1 MANFSYEV
9 FSEVAKRKTFFAA
22 ATQLRVTPSA
32 VSHSIA
38 GLEKELGFSL
48 FVRNRTGVKLTSDG
62 KKVLPVVQ
70 EILNTEAKLR
80 EEAARINGLNEGRIR
95 IGAFSSV
102 CINWLPDIIRSFKKT
117 YPNIELSV
125 IQGNFNA
132 VAEQVRVGTLDLG
145 FSALPIK
152 EKLEVIP
159 LHRDPIYC
167 ITPKSFTPRADKIIA
182 RSDIQDKN
190 FILQQI
196 DYDRDTKKALDTYN
210 VSVNSIHYSIDDA
223 SIIAMVE
230 SGLGL
235 GILPELAL
243 QKLSG
248 NVNRYPFQE
257 HFYRTI
263 CLISHAEAKQTPST
277 RAFVKEIQKYL
288 LKRYGDEWAKQ
299 FANLF

>member
-1 MANFSYEV
+1 MSTFAYEV
-9 FSEVAKRKTFFAA
+9 FSEVAKQKTFFAA
-22 ATQLRVTPSA
+22 ATQLSVTPSA
-32 VSHSIA
+32 ISHSIA
-38 GLEKELGFSL
+38 GLEKDLGFSL
-48 FVRNRTGVKLTSDG
+48 FIRSRTGVRLTPDGQKILPIIQGILNAEVKLT
-62 KKVLPVVQ
+62 
-70 EILNTEAKLR
+70 

-102 CINWLPDIIRSFKKT
+102 CINWLPDIIRSFKKK
-117 YPNIELSV
+117 YPKIELSV
-125 IQGNFNA
+125 TQGNFNE
-132 VAEQVRVGTLDLG
+132 VAEQVRVGTLDIG

-167 ITPKSFTPRADKIIA
+167 IAPESFKPQENKIVTRKDIKDKS
-182 RSDIQDKN
+182 

-196 DYDRDTKKALDTYN
+196 DYDRDTKRALDAYD

-248 NVNRYPFQE
+248 NVNQYPFKE
-257 HFYRTI
+257 RFYRTI
-263 CLISHAEAKQTPST
+263 CLVSHSEAHQTPST
-277 RAFVKEIQKYL
+277 RAFVRVIQKYL
-288 LKRYGDEWAKQ
+288 LGRYGDEGQ
-299 FANLF
+299 VLQQNF

>member
-1 MANFSYEV
+1 MSTFAYEV
-9 FSEVAKRKTFFAA
+9 FSEVAKQKTFFAA
-22 ATQLRVTPSA
+22 ATQLNVTPSA
-32 VSHSIA
+32 ISHSIA

-48 FVRNRTGVKLTSDG
+48 FIRSRTGVRLTPDG
-62 KKVLPVVQ
+62 QKVLPIIQ
-70 EILNTEAKLR
+70 GILNAEAKLA

-102 CINWLPDIIRSFKKT
+102 CINWLPDIIRGFKKM

-125 IQGNFNA
+125 TQGNFNE
-132 VAEQVRVGTLDLG
+132 VAEQVRLGTLDIG

-152 EKLEVIP
+152 EKLEVVPI
-159 LHRDPIYC
+159 HKDPIYC
-167 ITPKSFTPRADKIIA
+167 IAPEKFKPQEGKIVT
-182 RSDIQDKN
+182 RSDIKEKN

-196 DYDRDTKKALDTYN
+196 DYDRDTKRALDTYN

-248 NVNRYPFQE
+248 NVNHYPFKE
-257 HFYRTI
+257 KFYRTI
-263 CLISHAEAKQTPST
+263 CLISHSEAQQTPST
-277 RAFVKEIQKYL
+277 RAFVKVIQEYL
-288 LKRYGDEWAKQ
+288 FERYGDEIKP
-299 FANLF
+299 FENI

>member
-1 MANFSYEV
+1 MSTFAYEV
-9 FSEVAKRKTFFAA
+9 FSEVAKQKTFFAA
-22 ATQLRVTPSA
+22 ANQLNVTPSA
-32 VSHSIA
+32 ISHSISN
-38 GLEKELGFSL
+38 LEKDLGFSL
-48 FVRNRTGVKLTSDG
+48 FIRNRTGVKLTPDG
-62 KKVLPVVQ
+62 EKILPVIQ
-70 EILNTEAKLR
+70 DILNAEAKLA
-80 EEAARINGLNEGRIR
+80 EESARINGLNQGRIR

-102 CINWLPDIIRSFKKT
+102 CINWLPDIIREFKKS
-117 YPNIELSV
+117 YPEIELSV
-125 IQGNFNA
+125 SQGNFNA
-132 VAEQVRVGTLDLG
+132 VAEQVRLGTLDIG

-167 ITPKSFTPRADKIIA
+167 VAPEKFKPAESRIVTAD
-182 RSDIQDKN
+182 DIRGKN

-196 DYDRDTKKALDTYN
+196 DYDRDTKKALDTYD
-210 VSVNSIHYSIDDA
+210 VSLNSIDYSIDDA

-248 NVNRYPFQE
+248 NVTFYPFKE

-263 CLISHAEAKQTPST
+263 CLVTHTEAKQTSST
-277 RAFVKEIQKYL
+277 KAFIKAIQDYL
-288 LKRYGDEWAKQ
+288 QSRYGQEW
-299 FANLF
+299 

>member
-1 MANFSYEV
+1 MTNFSYEV

-22 ATQLRVTPSA
+22 ATQLNVTPSA
-32 VSHSIA
+32 ISHSVA

-62 KKVLPVVQ
+62 KKVLPVIQ
-70 EILNTEAKLR
+70 EILNTEAKLK

-102 CINWLPDIIRSFKKT
+102 CINWLPDIIRGFKKD
-117 YPNIELSV
+117 YPKIELSV
-125 IQGNFNA
+125 TQGNFNA

-159 LHRDPIYC
+159 LHKDPIFC
-167 ITPKSFTPRADKIIA
+167 ITPQSFTPRGDKIVT
-182 RSDIQDKN
+182 RSDLQGKN

-196 DYDRDTKKALDTYN
+196 DYDRDTKKALDTYD

-230 SGLGL
+230 SGLGM

-257 HFYRTI
+257 HFYRTV
-263 CLISHAEAKQTPST
+263 CLVSHAEAKQTPST
-277 RAFVKEIQKYL
+277 RAFVKAIQDYL
-288 LKRYGDEWAKQ
+288 LERYGAEDAKQ
-299 FANLF
+299 LATFF

>member
-1 MANFSYEV
+1 MSTFAYEV
-9 FSEVAKRKTFFAA
+9 FSEVAKQKTFFAA
-22 ATQLRVTPSA
+22 ATQLNVTPSA
-32 VSHSIA
+32 ISHSIA
-38 GLEKELGFSL
+38 GLEKDLGFAL
-48 FVRNRTGVKLTSDG
+48 FIRSRTGVRLTPDGQKILPIIQGILNAQIKLT
-62 KKVLPVVQ
+62 
-70 EILNTEAKLR
+70 

-102 CINWLPDIIRSFKKT
+102 CINWLPDIIRHFKKR
-117 YPNIELSV
+117 YPKIELSV
-125 IQGNFNA
+125 TQGNFNE
-132 VAEQVRVGTLDLG
+132 VAEQVRVGTLDIG

-152 EKLEVIP
+152 EKLEVLP

-167 ITPKSFTPRADKIIA
+167 IAPESFKPQEEKIVTRNDIKSK
-182 RSDIQDKN
+182 S

-196 DYDRDTKKALDTYN
+196 DYDRDTKRALDAYN

-248 NVNRYPFQE
+248 NVKQYPFKE
-257 HFYRTI
+257 RFYRTI
-263 CLISHAEAKQTPST
+263 CLVSHSEAQQTPST
-277 RAFVKEIQKYL
+277 QAFVKVIQKYL
-288 LKRYGDEWAKQ
+288 LERYGAESLTFAKEY
-299 FANLF
+299 